1 MLAAVTRQMVSL
13 CAEFL
18 MVVLQF
24 LALLGNG
31 VSLLSNLV
39 LVSVWPKSLLPD
51 EFMVQC
57 CDLVHLLV
65 HTVQVLLSSVDIQE
79 DLGVFWLCDSWKDSH
94 ELTII
99 LGYDI
104 LLKVLSFS
112 INTLKDLDWLLLLPI
127 ILGRCLLLVEVLR
140 IIVEVL
146 EIEYVIGVVQEVLC
160 SARLLGS
167 AWIVGSQLIGVVIK
181 RCVVQTLRLRLCS
194 VHFVQSVI
202 MVLEQALLEDHVN
215 LHVFE
220 LVL

>member
-1 MLAAVTRQMVSL
+1 M
-13 CAEFL
+13 
-18 MVVLQF
+18 
-24 LALLGNG
+24 
-31 VSLLSNLV
+31 
-39 LVSVWPKSLLPD
+39 LLP
-51 EFMVQC
+51 
-57 CDLVHLLV
+57 
-65 HTVQVLLSSVDIQE
+65 SVDIQE

-112 INTLKDLDWLLLLPI
+112 INTLKDLDWLLLLSI

-160 SARLLGS
+160 SARLLGG

-181 RCVVQTLRLRLCS
+181 RCVMQTLRLRLCS
-194 VHFVQSVI
+194 IHFVQSVI